1 MFLSDAV
8 IDIMKWVGMGW
19 DSLDGLGW
27 EDWGVMG
34 RDKIGKGGMKWDG
47 MAWDKID
54 WNGIGR
60 GGIRWVWERCLFT
73 VSSSS
78 YFKKEIM
85 FRFQI
90 AEGYK
95 NDKELPDFPFTCP
108 FLPANTIHAKASR
121 LCLRL
126 QALSLVGISS
136 FTEYSLRA
144 GSPLGHTREGR
155 SRYQLAGYFWC
166 C

>member
-1 MFLSDAV
+1 
-8 IDIMKWVGMGW
+8 MG
-19 DSLDGLGW
+19 GLGC
-27 EDWGVMG
+27 DGTG
-34 RDKIGKGGMKWDG
+34 KIGKGGMKWDG
-47 MAWDKID
+47 MACDKID

-155 SRYQLAGYFWC
+155 SQLPARRLLLLLLTIIFPIFAEHVFTRLLAFSTTC
-166 C
+166 